1 MDLLNA
7 PLTDTAKYSLGQG
20 TRLQRREVER
30 TPKTPDDVEVKTA
43 ILSVADKSGVVE
55 FARGL
60 RSFGISLLATGGT
73 FAALKDAGV
82 DVKSLSEA
90 MGLSEALS
98 GRVKT
103 LHSNLFAGILA
114 RRGDEGDMREL
125 KDMGVSPIDMVV
137 CNF

>member
-1 MDLLNA
+1 M
-7 PLTDTAKYSLGQG
+7 
-20 TRLQRREVER
+20 ER
-30 TPKTPDDVEVKTA
+30 TPKAPDDVEVKRA
-43 ILSVADKSGVVE
+43 DLSVADKSRVVE

-73 FAALKDAGV
+73 FTALKDAGV

-114 RRGDEGDMREL
+114 RRGDEGHMREL

-137 CNF
+137 CNFYPFES